1 MTATINN
8 FGGYYRTEI
17 YVHEARRWGAII
29 EAPSLN
35 EGAFECILIGKR
47 LILGFILVAGIEAQ
61 LVVPII
67 DERRKNGRFK
77 TFEDLMRRCHIPLE
91 QLALLIRIGALRDF
105 DDDRKTL
112 LWKAHFHHQHQLVK
126 SKTVELFETPFVR
139 HEIPKLEENG
149 AESTFE
155 QIELLGFSLCN
166 PFDLLDESLPS
177 HTFASELAQ
186 CLGTKIEMYGYL
198 VAIKQSRT
206 SKGDI
211 MNFGTFIDKNG
222 DTIDTV
228 HFPESVRKFPFYGKG
243 IYRLVGVITEE
254 FGYFSLEVGQMEK
267 LRLMDDVRFGDVEK
281 IENPSTHKEAS

>member
-1 MTATINN
+1 
-8 FGGYYRTEI
+8 
-17 YVHEARRWGAII
+17 
-29 EAPSLN
+29 
-35 EGAFECILIGKR
+35 LIGKR

-61 LVVPII
+61 LVVPILE
-67 DERRKNGRFK
+67 ERKRNGRFK
-77 TFEDLMRRCHIPLE
+77 SFEDLMRRCHIPLE

-126 SKTVELFETPFVR
+126 SKTAELFETPFVK
-139 HEIPKLEENG
+139 HELPILEENS

-166 PFDLLDESLPS
+166 PFDLLDESLPP

-186 CLGTKIEMYGYL
+186 HLGTRIEMYGYL

-211 MNFGTFIDKNG
+211 MNFGTFIDQKG

>member
-1 MTATINN
+1 
-8 FGGYYRTEI
+8 
-17 YVHEARRWGAII
+17 VKHE
-29 EAPSLN
+29 L
-35 EGAFECILIGKR
+35 
-47 LILGFILVAGIEAQ
+47 
-61 LVVPII
+61 PI
-67 DERRKNGRFK
+67 
-77 TFEDLMRRCHIPLE
+77 
-91 QLALLIRIGALRDF
+91 
-105 DDDRKTL
+105 
-112 LWKAHFHHQHQLVK
+112 
-126 SKTVELFETPFVR
+126 
-139 HEIPKLEENG
+139 LEENV

-166 PFDLLDESLPS
+166 PFDLLDENLPR

-186 CLGTKIEMYGYL
+186 HLGTRIEMYGYL

-211 MNFGTFIDKNG
+211 MNFGTFIDQKG

-281 IENPSTHKEAS
+281 IENSSTHKEAS